1 MNILLHRLTESLQN
15 KSVGAIWVTV
25 WTILSITLA
34 AALYGTMLCI
44 HSFLVIYGVEAPVSN
59 YLMIANLSFLGLLTI
74 IVTLGVFSAQQLS
87 RVDQAIR
94 HTLLSVREGDLS
106 ARVDLRD
113 YPECRG
119 LETLVN
125 DTLEVVQHRI
135 ETTSI
140 S

>member
-1 MNILLHRLTESLQN
+1 
-15 KSVGAIWVTV
+15 
-25 WTILSITLA
+25 
-34 AALYGTMLCI
+34 MLCI
-44 HSFLVIYGVEAPVSN
+44 HSFLVIYGVEAPVSS

-74 IVTLGVFSAQQLS
+74 IVTLGVFSARQLS
-87 RVDQAIR
+87 RVDREIR

-106 ARVDLRD
+106 ARVDLTS

-119 LETLVN
+119 LEALVN

-135 ETTSI
+135 ETTST

>member
-1 MNILLHRLTESLQN
+1 MNILLYRLTESLQN

-44 HSFLVIYGVEAPVSN
+44 HSFLVIYGVEAPVSS

-74 IVTLGVFSAQQLS
+74 IVTLGVFSARQLS
-87 RVDQAIR
+87 RVDREIR

-106 ARVDLRD
+106 ARVDLTS

-119 LETLVN
+119 LEALVN

-135 ETTSI
+135 ETTST

>member
-1 MNILLHRLTESLQN
+1 MNILLYRLTESLQN

-44 HSFLVIYGVEAPVSN
+44 HSFLVIYGVEAPVSS

-74 IVTLGVFSAQQLS
+74 IVTLGVFSARQLS
-87 RVDQAIR
+87 RVDREIR

-106 ARVDLRD
+106 ARVDLTS

-119 LETLVN
+119 LEALVN
-125 DTLEVVQHRI
+125 VTLEVVQHRI
-135 ETTSI
+135 ETTST